1 MANQFDVIIVGSG
14 AGGGMAA
21 YVLTQKGVKVA
32 LIEKGRNAYPTLGQD
47 LLRQSLFGNDELRR
61 RRYFGFHDPFS
72 EPRTLVQQTG
82 GDAKTVEFQGLG
94 VTVGGGTVFYDGDCP
109 RVQQTDLQALT
120 NYGAVD
126 GASLVDWPLAY
137 ADLTDHYDEVER
149 LVGVQGAAGAD
160 PFAEKRGP
168 YPMPPGR
175 PPKAAAVL
183 SKGAKALGYHPHPM
197 PMANNSIAY
206 RGRPA
211 CVDCGF
217 CGMGC
222 PIDAK
227 GSTAVTVIRDAL
239 RTGNLTLLSETCVT
253 QVLTTADGSHATG
266 VTVIGPDG
274 ATQTLS
280 ADNII
285 LAANAIETP
294 RLLLASANAAH
305 PEGIGNSSGLLGRNL
320 MFHTIF
326 AAIGVFDD
334 EIRSYRSRVVTHAMS
349 DFTVLD
355 STPGALRG
363 GYVELGGQTGPIDM
377 GISVPRQLHKDL
389 MVNGRYRRKIS
400 SVSMIGEDMPQL
412 TNRVELDPKVRDIYG
427 RPVAR
432 VTYVRH
438 PRDQALIDYYMPK
451 LKAIAEAAG
460 AVEVLE
466 IDFVQ
471 QDGVPESKHLLGTT
485 RMGDDPKAAVTNK
498 FGRLHDVDNLWVA
511 DGGVYPTSTGFNP
524 TLTQQALAHRQALY
538 LLNPSSQGRV
548 KP

>member
-1 MANQFDVIIVGSG
+1 MAGPFDVIIVGSG

-21 YVLTQKGVKVA
+21 HVLTQKGLKVA
-32 LIEKGRNAYPTLGQD
+32 LIEKGRNAYPTLGAD
-47 LLRQSLFGNDELRR
+47 ILRQSLFGNDELRR
-61 RRYFGFHDPFS
+61 RRYFGFHDPFI
-72 EPRTLVQQTG
+72 EPRTLIQATG
-82 GDAKTVEFQGLG
+82 GDATTVEFQGLG

-109 RVQQTDLQALT
+109 RVQQIDLRALT

-126 GASLVDWPLAY
+126 GANLVDWPIAYSDLA
-137 ADLTDHYDEVER
+137 DHYDVVER
-149 LVGVQGAAGAD
+149 LIGVQGAAGAD
-160 PFAEKRGP
+160 PFAEPRGP

-183 SKGAKALGYHPHPM
+183 SKGAKTLGYHPHPM

-206 RGRPA
+206 GGRPA

-217 CGMGC
+217 CSSGC

-227 GSTAVTVIRDAL
+227 GSTAVTVIRAAQL
-239 RTGNLTLLSETCVT
+239 TGNLTLLSETCVT
-253 QVLTTADGSHATG
+253 QLLTTADGGHATG

-274 ATQTLS
+274 ATQTLT
-280 ADNII
+280 APQII

-305 PEGIGNSSGLLGRNL
+305 PDGLGNSSGLLGRNL
-320 MFHTIF
+320 MFHTVF

-334 EIRSYRSRVVTHAMS
+334 EIRSYRSRVVTHAMA
-349 DFTVLD
+349 DFTVSD
-355 STPGALRG
+355 GSPGYLRG

-377 GISVPRQLHKDL
+377 GISVPRQVHKDI
-389 MVNGRYRRKIS
+389 MVPGRYRRKIS
-400 SVSMIGEDMPQL
+400 SVSMMGEDMPQL
-412 TNRVELDPKVRDIYG
+412 TNRVELDPKVRDVYG

-438 PRDQALIDYYMPK
+438 KRDQALIDYYMPK
-451 LKAIAEAAG
+451 LHAIAVAAG

-466 IDFVQ
+466 IDFVA
-471 QDGVPESKHLLGTT
+471 QDGVPESKHLMGTT
-485 RMGDDPKAAVTNK
+485 RMGVDPQLSVTDP
-498 FGRLHDVDNLWVA
+498 FGRLHDVDNVWIA

-524 TLTQQALAHRQALY
+524 TLTQQALAHRMATFLAD
-538 LLNPSSQGRV
+538 PKSQGRV
-548 KP
+548 KR